1 MNEARETAKALRSW
15 MEVFMTRSMH
25 DMWRFARKTGI
36 SLAQFGL
43 LRRLYH
49 KGACEVHEVGHHFDV
64 SPAAASQLVDKL
76 VQAGLVARTED
87 PDDRRARQVDLTV
100 KGKALVDRAADES
113 YRWIDELVAKLSP
126 EDRAAA
132 QASLR
137 ALVEAEGRLPRRDNE
152 NHRDAI
158 RSAR

>member
-1 MNEARETAKALRSW
+1 MNETRETAKVIRSW
-15 MEVFMTRSMH
+15 LEVFMTRSMH

-49 KGACEVHEVGHHFDV
+49 QGACEVHEVGHHFDV
-64 SPAAASQLVDKL
+64 TPAAASQLVDKL
-76 VQAGLVARTED
+76 VQAGLVARTEN
-87 PDDRRARQVDLTV
+87 PDDRRTRQVGLTP
-100 KGKALVDRAADES
+100 KGRALVDRSAEES
-113 YRWIDELVAKLSP
+113 YRWIEDLVADLSP

-132 QASLR
+132 QASLGT
-137 ALVEAEGRLPRRDNE
+137 LIEASARLPRGENE
-152 NHRDAI
+152 NSRDAI